1 MINAK
6 KVWSFGD
13 AIEYYNHDNKRDL
26 LTLTMWLGEKKTIDI
41 IKESNGREIEIT
53 FEDGILDKINYK
65 YKGDSNWIL
74 K

>member
-1 MINAK
+1 MTFKESINQ
-6 KVWSFGD
+6 
-13 AIEYYNHDNKRDL
+13 YNHENKTDL
-26 LTLTMWLGEKKTIDI
+26 LTLSMWLGEKKTIDI

>member
-1 MINAK
+1 
-6 KVWSFGD
+6 
-13 AIEYYNHDNKRDL
+13 
-26 LTLTMWLGEKKTIDI
+26 MWLGEKKTIDI